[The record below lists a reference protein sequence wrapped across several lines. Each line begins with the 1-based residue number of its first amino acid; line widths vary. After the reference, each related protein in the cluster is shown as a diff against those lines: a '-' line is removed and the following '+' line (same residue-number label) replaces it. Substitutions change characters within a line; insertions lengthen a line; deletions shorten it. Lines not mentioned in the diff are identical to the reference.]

1 VRTQQDS
8 SNLAVR
14 FARRQSAA
22 EIGGA
27 RGRKGIGE

>member
-1 VRTQQDS
+1 
-8 SNLAVR
+8 LAVR